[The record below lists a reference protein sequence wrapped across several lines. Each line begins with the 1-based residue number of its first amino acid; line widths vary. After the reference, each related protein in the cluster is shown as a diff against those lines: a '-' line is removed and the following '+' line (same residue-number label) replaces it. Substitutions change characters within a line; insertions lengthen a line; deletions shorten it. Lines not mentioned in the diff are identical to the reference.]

1 MKKILFSVFLIF
13 SFIIR
18 AEAQILD
25 CHNRVF
31 SLEKIDSISASISH
45 DNIYSENIE
54 LYLENGHN
62 VLIKKVHSQ
71 DYRCLFNTIDGCSV
85 SGYCKLHHNIYQD
98 IRDGNF
104 DEYVVYFK
112 AYYRLGKINYYEF
125 SLVSY
130 KDLKWSMYIITDI
143 KSFEEDKLIVTLE
156 NKTEQFDLS
165 INTKF
170 NPIDKPLKK
179 GSRTAHVKYGIL
191 DYYKVLN
198 CDEIEEI
205 ENFKQKKGIVL

>member
-31 SLEKIDSISASISH
+31 SLEKIESISASISH
-45 DNIYSENIE
+45 DNIYSENIV

-71 DYRCLFNTIDGCSV
+71 DYRCLFNTIDGCGV
-85 SGYCKLHHNIYQD
+85 SGYCKLHCNIYQD

-104 DEYVVYFK
+104 DEYVVYFVYQKVLDDYVKLAAFRQGK
-112 AYYRLGKINYYEF
+112 AYCF
-125 SLVSY
+125 
-130 KDLKWSMYIITDI
+130 
-143 KSFEEDKLIVTLE
+143 
-156 NKTEQFDLS
+156 
-165 INTKF
+165 
-170 NPIDKPLKK
+170 
-179 GSRTAHVKYGIL
+179 
-191 DYYKVLN
+191 
-198 CDEIEEI
+198 
-205 ENFKQKKGIVL
+205 